1 MYPIMSKFEIHYNKK
16 KNTELFSYFSD
27 LSENKIKN
35 MQNYIPIYSKFFSLK
50 SNNYN
55 DINLNHH
62 YSIEKI
68 KEIHGENDFSIF
80 VKTDKEQHNKKSFF
94 KYSPLLDTSKFMVGK
109 YKDISK
115 NVLENLPK
123 ITDNKE
129 TVLKKIICQDNS
141 AYTDS
146 FFSYLSSKTLHNH
159 GFVHGIDFYGSF

>member
-1 MYPIMSKFEIHYNKK
+1 MYPIMSKFQIHYDKN

-27 LSENKIKN
+27 LSKNKITN

-50 SNNYN
+50 PNNYN

-62 YSIEKI
+62 YTIENI
-68 KEIHGENDFSIF
+68 KEITGENDFNIL
-80 VKTDKEQHNKKSFF
+80 VKTDKGQETKKSFF

-123 ITDNKE
+123 ITDDKE
-129 TVLKKIICQDNS
+129 TVLKKIICHDNP
-141 AYTDS
+141 AYTD
-146 FFSYLSSKTLHNH
+146 
-159 GFVHGIDFYGSF
+159 